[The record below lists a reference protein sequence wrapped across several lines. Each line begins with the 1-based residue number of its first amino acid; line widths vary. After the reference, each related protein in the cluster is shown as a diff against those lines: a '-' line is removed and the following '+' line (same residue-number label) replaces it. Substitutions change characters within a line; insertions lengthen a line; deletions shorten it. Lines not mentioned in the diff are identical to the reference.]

1 MVDVRSF
8 PFITTVSVTK
18 NLGMVT
24 QITIG
29 FDMPFDHGL
38 RLLNNEIAPGIL
50 FGGTV
55 VRVRMGYGDAGNPNF
70 RQTEDYL
77 GLLNK
82 GGVGLDL
89 SPTGLSGSITA
100 VGIGPM
106 AARGAAVSEE
116 TLQKEFDR
124 RVKLAGFD
132 SYDATKAQPDFS
144 NRMKD
149 ALKDIGVGSNGSISH
164 MDFIE
169 AVLFGAANPMSWSD
183 RVSMKLPPSGR
194 PSGPQ
199 NFRGRSGTGQN
210 LPDSDSGRSGS
221 SSNVEITK
229 TLVVQSIAQNA
240 ITSMR
245 FVMRGGFDFDNEKRQ
260 ISYPIVSFA
269 PDQSEA
275 VYYAGITPE
284 QISNYAAEIDK
295 DGRVVTMFGTPEK
308 TVTIAPTSTK
318 SPDVPSASD
327 VTVQGNQMDRK
338 LATDGPQQV
347 EVGKQVEVINPEAP
361 NITQMLLDRVQANST
376 RFVSGLNA
384 TLTSFGIP
392 HAMTNTFV
400 IVENVG
406 SFYAGSYRVLSLT
419 HNWTG
424 AEIETTLTLKSYLH
438 ASQLPEYKVTFDASV
453 ITENDT

>member
-1 MVDVRSF
+1 
-8 PFITTVSVTK
+8 
-18 NLGMVT
+18 
-24 QITIG
+24 
-29 FDMPFDHGL
+29 
-38 RLLNNEIAPGIL
+38 
-50 FGGTV
+50 
-55 VRVRMGYGDAGNPNF
+55 MGYGDAGTPNF

-82 GGVGLDL
+82 GGVGLEL
-89 SPTGLSGSITA
+89 SPTGLSGNITA

-132 SYDATKAQPDFS
+132 SYDATLAEPDFS

-149 ALKDIGVGSNGSISH
+149 ALKDVGIGSNGSVSH

-169 AVLFGAANPMSWSD
+169 AVLFGAANPMTWEDQTYRSL
-183 RVSMKLPPSGR
+183 VPSFSLDAGWKK
-194 PSGPQ
+194 
-199 NFRGRSGTGQN
+199 
-210 LPDSDSGRSGS
+210 
-221 SSNVEITK
+221 V
-229 TLVVQSIAQNA
+229 LVVKSIAQNA

-347 EVGKQVEVINPEAP
+347 EVGRQVEVTNPEAP

-438 ASQLPEYKVTFDASV
+438 ASQLPEYKVTFDASA
-453 ITENDT
+453 ITGNDT

>member
-1 MVDVRSF
+1 MARSNAWCLIEFIPRSGAGEPFLVDVREF
-8 PFITTVSVTK
+8 PFITTVNVTK

-55 VRVRMGYGDAGNPNF
+55 VRVRMGYGDAGTPNF

-82 GGVGLDL
+82 GGVGLEL
-89 SPTGLSGSITA
+89 SPTGLSGNITA

-132 SYDATKAQPDFS
+132 SYDATLAEPDFS

-149 ALKDIGVGSNGSISH
+149 ALKDVGIGSNGSVSH

-169 AVLFGAANPMSWSD
+169 AVLFGAANPMTWEDQTYRSL
-183 RVSMKLPPSGR
+183 VPSFSLDAGWKK
-194 PSGPQ
+194 
-199 NFRGRSGTGQN
+199 
-210 LPDSDSGRSGS
+210 
-221 SSNVEITK
+221 V
-229 TLVVQSIAQNA
+229 LVVKSIAQNA

-347 EVGKQVEVINPEAP
+347 EVGRQVEVTNPEAP

-438 ASQLPEYKVTFDASV
+438 ASQLPEYKVTFDASA
-453 ITENDT
+453 ITGNDT

>member
-1 MVDVRSF
+1 MARSNAWCLIEFIPRSGAGEPFTVDVREF
-8 PFITTVSVTK
+8 PFINTVSVTK

-50 FGGTV
+50 FGGTI
-55 VRVRMGYGDAGNPNF
+55 VRVRMGYGDAGTPNF

-82 GGVGLDL
+82 GGVGLAL
-89 SPTGLSGSITA
+89 APTGLSGNITA

-106 AARGAAVSEE
+106 AARGAAVTEKTLEE
-116 TLQKEFDR
+116 EFSR

-132 SYDATKAQPDFS
+132 GYDASGAQPDFE

-149 ALKDIGVGSNGSISH
+149 SLKDIGIGSNGAVSH
-164 MDFIE
+164 LNFIE
-169 AVLFGAANPMSWSD
+169 AVLFGAKNPMSWSD
-183 RVSMKLPPSGR
+183 RVSPKFSLR
-194 PSGPQ
+194 PFLS
-199 NFRGRSGTGQN
+199 
-210 LPDSDSGRSGS
+210 PDA
-221 SSNVEITK
+221 ETTK

-245 FVMRGGFDFDNEKRQ
+245 FVMRGGFDYNNRGEQ
-260 ISYPIVSFA
+260 ISYPIVSFT

-284 QISNYAAEIDK
+284 QISNYSAEIDK
-295 DGRVVTMFGTPEK
+295 DGRVTTLFSTPETI
-308 TVTIAPTSTK
+308 TVAPTSKK
-318 SPDVPSASD
+318 SPDVPNASD
-327 VTVQGNQMDRK
+327 VIVQGNISDRQ
-338 LATDGPQQV
+338 LAVDGPQKTEFGVQV
-347 EVGKQVEVINPEAP
+347 EVTNPESP
-361 NITQMLLDRVQANST
+361 NMVQMLLDRVQSNAT
-376 RFVSGLNA
+376 RFVSGLTA
-384 TLTSFGIP
+384 TLVSFGIP
-392 HAMTNTFV
+392 QVLTNTFV

-406 SFYAGSYRVLSLT
+406 SFYEGSYRVVSLT

-424 AEIETTLTLKSYLH
+424 AEIETTLTLTSYLH
-438 ASQLPEYKVTFDASV
+438 ASQLPEYQVSFDPSALE
-453 ITENDT
+453 TQNA